1 MTPTSVTFDGLLD
14 VISDRSE
21 CAGRLLIG
29 LAGSPGVG
37 KSTVAQTLA
46 GRLGDRSV
54 VLGMDGFHLAS
65 RTLTDLGLSN
75 VKGAPQTFDAEGF
88 VALLVRIRGQSEGT
102 VVHAPAYDRQLGEP
116 IANAVP
122 VTVDH
127 SVVIVEGNYLLLDG
141 PWAGVKETL
150 DITVHLRLDPSIR
163 VERLIARHIAFGKS
177 PDHADEWVHRSDE
190 ANARL
195 VEAAAGKADYYVE
208 VP

>member
-1 MTPTSVTFDGLLD
+1 MTPASVTLDGLVD
-14 VISDRSE
+14 VIGDRS
-21 CAGRLLIG
+21 AGSSRLLIG

-46 GRLGDRSV
+46 ERLGDRSV

-65 RTLTDLGLSN
+65 RTLADLGLSN
-75 VKGAPQTFDAEGF
+75 VKGAPQTFDAEGI
-88 VALLVRIRGQSEGT
+88 VALLGRIRRQPEGT
-102 VVHAPAYDRQLGEP
+102 VFHAPAYDRGLGEP

-122 VTVDH
+122 VTADH

-150 DITVHLRLDPSIR
+150 DITVYLRLEPTIR

-177 PDHADEWVHRSDE
+177 PDHAREWVHRSDE